1 MKLKDLPQP
10 IRELAEKRIREQG
23 NEPNGEYDFDYD
35 KSQCGFDW
43 DETEEGFD
51 FWDNI
56 DKGNF
61 DVFYQLN
68 PVEFIT
74 KKLDQ
79 LDSSDLAK
87 VAEYVNENYNAV
99 IDKTEI
105 DDELLTINYLMKK
118 HPELSHSEATN
129 LLHFCQK
136 KTISHI
142 GCYGEG
148 SIMLPLWKEH
158 IEKLKNEAK

>member
-23 NEPNGEYDFDYD
+23 TYVNEPEESYIGGLFTWSET
-35 KSQCGFDW
+35 
-43 DETEEGFD
+43 DEGLD
-51 FWDNI
+51 FWSAINE
-56 DKGNF
+56 GNF
-61 DVFYQLN
+61 DVFYKLN

-74 KKLDQ
+74 KKIDQ

-87 VAEYVNENYNAV
+87 VAEYVNEKYNAV

-148 SIMLPLWKEH
+148 GIMLPLWKEH

>member
-51 FWDNI
+51 FWNNI

-61 DVFYQLN
+61 DVLFQLN

-74 KKLDQ
+74 KKIDQ
-79 LDSSDLAK
+79 LDPSDLAK
-87 VAEYVNENYNAV
+87 VLEYVQEK
-99 IDKTEI
+99 IDLNHNKT
-105 DDELLTINYLMKK
+105 T
-118 HPELSHSEATN
+118 
-129 LLHFCQK
+129 
-136 KTISHI
+136 
-142 GCYGEG
+142 
-148 SIMLPLWKEH
+148 
-158 IEKLKNEAK
+158 

>member
-23 NEPNGEYDFDYD
+23 NEPNEEIALDDF
-35 KSQCGFDW
+35 KSDGNFNW
-43 DETEEGFD
+43 DETEECDD
-51 FWDNI
+51 FWNEI
-56 DKGNF
+56 NNGNF
-61 DVFYQLN
+61 DVFYKLN

-74 KKLDQ
+74 KKIDQ
-79 LDSSDLAK
+79 LDPSDLAK
-87 VAEYVNENYNAV
+87 VAEYVNEKYNAV

-158 IEKLKNEAK
+158 NEKINNQ